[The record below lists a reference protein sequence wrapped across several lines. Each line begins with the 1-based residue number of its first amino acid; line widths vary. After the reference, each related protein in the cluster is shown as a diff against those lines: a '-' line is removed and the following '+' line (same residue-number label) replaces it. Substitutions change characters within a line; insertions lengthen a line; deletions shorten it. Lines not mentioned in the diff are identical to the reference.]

1 MPSLLLISASGTAQR
16 RLLEETVADFEKKGH
31 VISGRQEGGEWS
43 PLLSDNLSG
52 GLFDEKRL
60 IVVESASL
68 LGPFPENLDAMV
80 GADSSVVILLI
91 YESDPVKIFPPDT
104 FKKCT
109 VLKAAPF
116 PRWPR
121 ERMMW
126 TLELAGKM
134 GIKIDRDAVSLIIE
148 LTEDP
153 EEIRRQ
159 LISLSMLKKGG
170 TVTLP
175 DVESMCL
182 DDGTGNLLKLLDG
195 LCCGDHVKTIRSL
208 SAISKNGDLI
218 PLVSAIHNRM
228 RLAWY
233 ASMHP
238 GRGALFAQALGAKN
252 YAWTM
257 AGNAARKYGAAA
269 IGRFILGL
277 IKINIDE
284 KSGTGSGWAGL
295 ETLVIELMGR

>member
-1 MPSLLLISASGTAQR
+1 MPSPDLSLGHGRDGSWR
-16 RLLEETVADFEKKGH
+16 RQLQILEKGH

-80 GADSSVVILLI
+80 EADSSVVILLI

-170 TVTLP
+170 TVTS

-182 DDGTGNLLKLLDG
+182 TTGPKLLKLRWPMLR
-195 LCCGDHVKTIRSL
+195 RSCQNDQEP
-208 SAISKNGDLI
+208 KRYFQNGDLI
-218 PLVSAIHNRM
+218 PRLCHTQQM

-238 GRGALFAQALGAKN
+238 GRERFAQALGAKN

-257 AGNAARKYGAAA
+257 AGNAARSSWAAA

-295 ETLVIELMGR
+295 ETLVIELSR